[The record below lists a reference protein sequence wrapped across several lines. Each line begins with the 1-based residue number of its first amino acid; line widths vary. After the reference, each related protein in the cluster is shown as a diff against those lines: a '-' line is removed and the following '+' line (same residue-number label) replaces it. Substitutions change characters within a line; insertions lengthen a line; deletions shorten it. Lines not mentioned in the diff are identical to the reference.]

1 MPSIERLRQELEA
14 LKPLEKVVEQIEE
27 SLAERNRL
35 IVALTRQHVRTA
47 LIAEAA
53 RVSPSRIY
61 QVVNSAPAGNE
72 ADLTAQRSEIDR
84 HRQLVEHLRR

>member
-1 MPSIERLRQELEA
+1 MG
-14 LKPLEKVVEQIEE
+14 
-27 SLAERNRL
+27 NRL

-72 ADLTAQRSEIDR
+72 ADLTAQRSEIDATGSS
-84 HRQLVEHLRR
+84 LNTFAAEALRSHQAVPFRFGDRGFRLTYAF